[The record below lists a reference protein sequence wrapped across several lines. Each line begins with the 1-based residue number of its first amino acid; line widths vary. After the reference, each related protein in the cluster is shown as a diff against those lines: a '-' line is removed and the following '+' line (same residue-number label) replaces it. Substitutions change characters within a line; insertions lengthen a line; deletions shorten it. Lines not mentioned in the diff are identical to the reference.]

1 MIKIMITIYSLVVIT
16 VDKDYDYHLLVTNII
31 VDDIDIKWFITGV
44 SNITSLC
51 DS

>member
-1 MIKIMITIYSLVVIT
+1 MITTYSLVLIT

-31 VDDIDIKWFITGV
+31 VDDIDWFITGV